1 MTDRIAEPS
10 NRDIAI
16 EIAVFSYRHSKIYER
31 VLAALDKKD
40 SENANLKEE
49 VERHEA
55 TLRLIAIP
63 ELQDKYT
70 PQQLAKHTLRME
82 PLQP

>member
-1 MTDRIAEPS
+1 MTDRTAELEAELS
-10 NRDIAI
+10 TLK
-16 EIAVFSYRHSKIYER
+16 EIYKER
-31 VLAALDKKD
+31 CDNANLAWA
-40 SENANLKEE
+40 ENAKLKEE